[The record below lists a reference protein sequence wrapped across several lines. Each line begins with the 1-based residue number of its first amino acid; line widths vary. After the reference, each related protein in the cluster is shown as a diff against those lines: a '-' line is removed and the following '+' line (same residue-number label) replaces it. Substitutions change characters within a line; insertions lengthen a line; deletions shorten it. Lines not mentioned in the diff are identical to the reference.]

1 MTVQPSRWRK
11 SSYTHQQTACVEVG
25 RLGSGAAVRDSKN
38 RPAGYVE
45 VPAQAWRSFMT
56 ALKTGRYDR

>member
-45 VPAQAWRSFMT
+45 VPPQA
-56 ALKTGRYDR
+56 